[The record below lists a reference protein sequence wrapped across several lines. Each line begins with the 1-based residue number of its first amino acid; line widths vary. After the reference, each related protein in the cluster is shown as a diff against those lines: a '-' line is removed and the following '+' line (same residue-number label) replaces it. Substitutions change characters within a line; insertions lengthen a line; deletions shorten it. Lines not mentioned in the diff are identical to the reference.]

1 MNRIKSLFCNET
13 SYQIPNEQVSRT
25 VQAMQK
31 IYSHFL
37 HFVAIKNLRRFIC
50 FLNRKETID
59 TI

>member
-1 MNRIKSLFCNET
+1 M
-13 SYQIPNEQVSRT
+13 PNEQVSRT

-37 HFVAIKNLRRFIC
+37 HFAAIKNLRRFIC